1 MVISREKEGGRTI
14 LEKGQKGLIMGLY
27 EIVHM
32 KLQYCKA
39 LQNLKHLSLNQK
51 KKGNIVEQWLPA
63 TFV

>member
-1 MVISREKEGGRTI
+1 MVTSREKEGGRTI

-27 EIVHM
+27 EIVQM

-39 LQNLKHLSLNQK
+39 LQNLKHLSLNFL
-51 KKGNIVEQWLPA
+51 KKGNIVEQWLPE